1 MKPSDR
7 IVAQLEQ
14 ARTKLGSVRE
24 LARICGV
31 HETSVFRWLNG
42 KQWKLLDSIDLALR
56 GEGLDGV
63 LGPTGLTSEEERLVG
78 AWRAAPPGVR
88 SFVLGALEGLRDTR
102 QG

>member
-31 HETSVFRWLNG
+31 HQTSVFRWLNG
-42 KQWKLLDSIDLALR
+42 KQWRLLDSIDAALK
-56 GEGLDGV
+56 GAGLDGV
-63 LGPTGLTSEEERLVG
+63 LGPTGLTDEEEELLA
-78 AWRAAPPGVR
+78 AWKAAPANVR
-88 SFVLGALEGLRDTR
+88 AFVLDGLRAT
-102 QG
+102 QQE